1 MLLSLA
7 IAAARRCPEWKTG
20 LGSHRPPPGSGPPP
34 PGQVL
39 AEPAAGGAAAVP
51 LPQPPA
57 VAKAAWLQG
66 SFDALLS
73 GMGGGA
79 EGGGDTAVLAAACG
93 VRGKNADD

>member
-1 MLLSLA
+1 M
-7 IAAARRCPEWKTG
+7 
-20 LGSHRPPPGSGPPP
+20 
-34 PGQVL
+34 

-93 VRGKNADD
+93 VCGKNADD